1 MMCSYITVA
10 PAVLAKLLDSDDNVQ
25 DITNTSLLCRFLL
38 VPAPRE
44 SPVYV
49 QVSAVQSLKRQEPSC
64 GTRGSH
70 RRLFSPNQKQLFTF
84 TWTGGEEGYA
94 HEMLTLLITQSHNQQ
109 DEETI
114 FHDMLAKYFYEY
126 IHSYTVTRKRGRRC

>member
-10 PAVLAKLLDSDDNVQ
+10 PAFLAKLLDSDDIVQ
-25 DITNTSLLCRFLL
+25 DITNTSLLCRVLL

-49 QVSAVQSLKRQEPSC
+49 QVLAVEPLKSQEPSC

-70 RRLFSPNQKQLFTF
+70 RPLLRPKPPQPI

-94 HEMLTLLITQSHNQQ
+94 HEMLTLL
-109 DEETI
+109 
-114 FHDMLAKYFYEY
+114 
-126 IHSYTVTRKRGRRC
+126 